1 MARGVNLNDIVGSA
15 YLNPAAYNTNNTSVE
30 TELSR
35 AFSRHGVSE
44 SNNELLANID
54 FNNNTGI
61 NVAAPT
67 ADGHIVNK
75 AYGDANYGGDAVIGA
90 EAAQTAAEAAQAA
103 AETAQTNAET
113 AETNAETAETGAEA
127 AEALAQDWATLLD
140 AQVEATDYSS
150 KEYAIGTTVPAGSSK
165 DWATQLVTEVDG
177 SEFSAK
183 EWSIGDDATEGSA
196 KRWAT
201 EAEDVTVDGS
211 EFSAKHYSAKAS
223 GFADDAEAA
232 SGTVLITA
240 NDTTAAVLDTSLLVS
255 SNLTKNVDNPA
266 GDETLTLDTAHPQ
279 APDISGGDA
288 LKLLRVNAGE
298 TALEYAAPAAA
309 RGALVYNN
317 PSTSSGVPIDFTSE
331 SYDTD
336 AIHDNSTNPE
346 RLTVPSGVTLVRLT
360 ANVAFNG
367 GTALTLYIEKN
378 GGDTYAGRAIV
389 QHIDAVSQA
398 GALNI
403 TSPILSVVGGDYFR
417 LIPTGATVPENTT
430 GTTTWF
436 AMEIIA

>member
-317 PSTSSGVPIDFTSE
+317 PATGSGTPIDFTSE
-331 SYDTD
+331 AYDTD

-346 RLTVPSGVTLVRLT
+346 MLTVPSGVTLVRLT

-367 GTALTLYIEKN
+367 STAFTLHIHKN
-378 GGDTYAGRAIV
+378 TGVNYAGRAIV

>member
-298 TALEYAAPAAA
+298 TALEYAAPAA

-317 PSTSSGVPIDFTSE
+317 PSTGSGTPIDFTSE

-360 ANVAFNG
+360 ANVGFSGN
-367 GTALTLYIEKN
+367 TILTLSIQKN
-378 GGDTYAGRAIV
+378 GSDTYVGRAIV
-389 QHIDAVSQA
+389 QHSDAVVQ
-398 GALNI
+398 GGILNI
-403 TSPILSVVGGDYFR
+403 SSPILSVVGGDYFN
-417 LIPTGATVPENTT
+417 LISSTATAYATT
-430 GTTTWF
+430 VGNVTWF